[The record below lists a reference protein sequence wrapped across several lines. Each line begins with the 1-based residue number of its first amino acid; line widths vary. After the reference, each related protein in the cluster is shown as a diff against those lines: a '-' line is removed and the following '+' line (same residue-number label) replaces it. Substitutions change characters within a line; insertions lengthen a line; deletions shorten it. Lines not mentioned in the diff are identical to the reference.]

1 MTIDERVAHLQEA
14 AMEEARAKANAIV
27 KQHEQTLTN
36 VLNQHKGEANRQ
48 SDVRIKA
55 ETVSARQQQNMAVS
69 KAQLE
74 LKREYGKRQKELK
87 QELFQEVLKELQ
99 EFMKTDEYKEL
110 LVAYIEKAARFTNGE
125 DLKIGVAPPRKR
137 ADKKE
142 WLEERTGMTLTVSK
156 ENFVGGVRAV
166 VKGRNVL
173 IDHAYKGA
181 LEEEFQDFMFR
192 GGTGIG

>member
-1 MTIDERVAHLQEA
+1 
-14 AMEEARAKANAIV
+14 MEEARAKANAIV

-125 DLKIGVAPPRKR
+125 DLKIYINPSD

-142 WLEERTGMTLTVSK
+142 WLEEHTGMTLT
-156 ENFVGGVRAV
+156 EYRMH
-166 VKGRNVL
+166 R
-173 IDHAYKGA
+173 
-181 LEEEFQDFMFR
+181 
-192 GGTGIG
+192 

>member
-125 DLKIGVAPPRKR
+125 DLKIYINPSD

-181 LEEEFQDFMFR
+181 LEE
-192 GGTGIG
+192 

>member
-36 VLNQHKGEANRQ
+36 VLNQHKGESNRQ

-74 LKREYGKRQKELK
+74 LKREYGKRQK
-87 QELFQEVLKELQ
+87 
-99 EFMKTDEYKEL
+99 
-110 LVAYIEKAARFTNGE
+110 
-125 DLKIGVAPPRKR
+125 
-137 ADKKE
+137 
-142 WLEERTGMTLTVSK
+142 
-156 ENFVGGVRAV
+156 
-166 VKGRNVL
+166 
-173 IDHAYKGA
+173 
-181 LEEEFQDFMFR
+181 
-192 GGTGIG
+192 

>member
-36 VLNQHKGEANRQ
+36 VLNQHKG
-48 SDVRIKA
+48 
-55 ETVSARQQQNMAVS
+55 
-69 KAQLE
+69 
-74 LKREYGKRQKELK
+74 QKELK

-125 DLKIGVAPPRKR
+125 DLKIYINPSD

>member
-110 LVAYIEKAARFTNGE
+110 LVAYIEKAARFKN
-125 DLKIGVAPPRKR
+125 
-137 ADKKE
+137 E

>member
-74 LKREYGKRQKELK
+74 LKREYGKR
-87 QELFQEVLKELQ
+87 
-99 EFMKTDEYKEL
+99 
-110 LVAYIEKAARFTNGE
+110 
-125 DLKIGVAPPRKR
+125 
-137 ADKKE
+137 
-142 WLEERTGMTLTVSK
+142 
-156 ENFVGGVRAV
+156 
-166 VKGRNVL
+166 
-173 IDHAYKGA
+173 
-181 LEEEFQDFMFR
+181 
-192 GGTGIG
+192 

>member
-1 MTIDERVAHLQEA
+1 
-14 AMEEARAKANAIV
+14 
-27 KQHEQTLTN
+27 
-36 VLNQHKGEANRQ
+36 
-48 SDVRIKA
+48 
-55 ETVSARQQQNMAVS
+55 MAVS

-125 DLKIGVAPPRKR
+125 DLKIYINPSD

-142 WLEERTGMTLTVSK
+142 WLEEHTGMTLTVSK

>member
-87 QELFQEVLKELQ
+87 QELFALRFRHAVNQLENTARLNAVKKDIARVKTVLREQATK
-99 EFMKTDEYKEL
+99 
-110 LVAYIEKAARFTNGE
+110 
-125 DLKIGVAPPRKR
+125 
-137 ADKKE
+137 
-142 WLEERTGMTLTVSK
+142 
-156 ENFVGGVRAV
+156 
-166 VKGRNVL
+166 
-173 IDHAYKGA
+173 
-181 LEEEFQDFMFR
+181 
-192 GGTGIG
+192 

>member
-87 QELFQEVLKELQ
+87 QELFQEVYLKELQ

-125 DLKIGVAPPRKR
+125 DSRSILTRQTQTKR
-137 ADKKE
+137 NG
-142 WLEERTGMTLTVSK
+142 W
-156 ENFVGGVRAV
+156 
-166 VKGRNVL
+166 RN
-173 IDHAYKGA
+173 AQ
-181 LEEEFQDFMFR
+181 E
-192 GGTGIG
+192 